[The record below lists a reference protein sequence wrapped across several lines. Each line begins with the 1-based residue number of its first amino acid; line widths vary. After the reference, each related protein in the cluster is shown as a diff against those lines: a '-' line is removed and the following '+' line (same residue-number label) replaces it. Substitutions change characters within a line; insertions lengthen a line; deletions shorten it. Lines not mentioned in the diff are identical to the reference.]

1 MIIDIKASHVLEL
14 DNTKIK
20 KLLKQYIVI
29 PRDIT
34 KLLQFLNN
42 KIHFYNFFS
51 GKMFLILS
59 CKFNSEEITK

>member
-42 KIHFYNFFS
+42 TIHFYNFFS
-51 GKMFLILS
+51 GKNVSYFKLQV
-59 CKFNSEEITK
+59 